1 MAARTRH
8 SQRSRTL
15 RRSVTPAVLREN
27 KILISNSLFPA
38 SQPRISPAPRKKNGI
53 YTPPI
58 REKPR
63 STPHAQL
70 SANTDTL
77 SPHLSR
83 EDGSAP
89 VGLQSPNSRWLS
101 YLVPSCLGGSPPID
115 NPFALGIWTF
125 RLFDVLAF
133 SLCHTVSLLNENF
146 HVLAISHFKPQPNG
160 LKGNCNAQSNPT
172 AKPLAD
178 PAQLAPA
185 PSFRWDKQRSKPD
198 STPPAP
204 SLHSQP

>member
-1 MAARTRH
+1 MVVKLQPSQRPRTPRH
-8 SQRSRTL
+8 SI
-15 RRSVTPAVLREN
+15 TPAILREN
-27 KILISNSLFPA
+27 KILFSNSLIP
-38 SQPRISPAPRKKNGI
+38 SLQPRISPAPRKKNGI
-53 YTPPI
+53 CTPPI
-58 REKPR
+58 REKRR

-70 SANTDTL
+70 SANPDTL
-77 SPHLSR
+77 NLCLSR
-83 EDGSAP
+83 EDGYTT
-89 VGLQSPNSRWLS
+89 VGHQSPNIGWLS
-101 YLVPSCLGGSPPID
+101 SLVPSCLGGSPPID
-115 NPFALGIWTF
+115 NPLALAIWTF
-125 RLFDVLAF
+125 RLLDVLAF